1 MDSNVLRL
9 ILIGLGVLL
18 LLGIYL
24 WDRLKRRPKGPRKL
38 RRKVTR
44 ERRDP
49 GLAGPPPDIDEA
61 DEWRGGAPI
70 EPLPEPE
77 PAAAPPEKRGL
88 FGRRRKKQ
96 PETRADALEPP
107 AAGGGPDEMQAPL
120 PFDEPE
126 RPKARETPAAAPEA
140 EPSKIVVINVV
151 ARGAYFQGAELARV
165 AEEVGMQPGEWNIY
179 HRPDDHDPALPIFSM
194 ANIVEPGSF
203 PVGHMEGFSTPGV
216 CLFTQLPGPR
226 DGLAVYSEMLF
237 SGERIAALL
246 DGELQDERHQ
256 LLTREKIERTR
267 DEILQQKRQ
276 LQLAR
281 KLR

>member
-24 WDRLKRRPKGPRKL
+24 WDRLKRRPKAPRKL
-38 RRKVTR
+38 KRKASR

-49 GLAGPPPDIDEA
+49 GLGGPPPDIDEA
-61 DEWRGGAPI
+61 DEWRPGAAA
-70 EPLPEPE
+70 EPEPE
-77 PAAAPPEKRGL
+77 PAAPPAEKRGL

-96 PETRADALEPP
+96 QEPGVQEAGP
-107 AAGGGPDEMQAPL
+107 SAAPGEPDEMQAPL
-120 PFDEPE
+120 PFDEPL
-126 RPKARETPAAAPEA
+126 RPPAPETPAPEPEP

-151 ARGAYFQGAELARV
+151 ARGAYFQGPELQRV
-165 AEEVGMQPGEWNIY
+165 TDEVGMRPGEWNIF
-179 HRPDDHDPALPIFSM
+179 HRPDDHDPAQSVYSM

-216 CLFTQLPGPR
+216 CLFAQLPGPR

-237 SGERIAALL
+237 SAERIAALL

-256 LLTREKIERTR
+256 LMTREKIERTR

-281 KLR
+281 KVR